1 MSTKIAKIIG
11 REIIDSRG
19 NPTVEAEIVLNN
31 GVSGRASVPSGA
43 STGAGEALDLRD
55 HDPKRFGGK
64 GVLKAVE
71 NINGEIAGALRGK
84 DVCDLAAIDRTMIA
98 LDGTENKSRLG
109 ANTLLAVSLAS
120 LHAGAASCDLP
131 VYRYLGGENA
141 VVLPVP
147 MMNILNGG
155 VHSDA
160 PVDFQEFMIRPIG
173 FSTFREALRSGVEI
187 FQNLKGLLRGK
198 GYSTAVG
205 DEGGFAPGVS
215 GITEALDLIVS
226 AIELAGYTAGKDVTI
241 ALDCAASEFYE
252 RESGLYVYGK
262 ERQGRKRTSAEQAAY
277 LQTLV
282 RQYPI
287 DSIEDGM
294 AEDDW
299 AGWQLL
305 RHTLGRE
312 FQLVG
317 DDLTVTNVK
326 YVQKAI
332 ERDAANAVLVKLNQI
347 GTVTET
353 LETIDLARKNG
364 WNAVIS
370 HRSGE
375 TEDTTIADL
384 AVGVNAGQIK
394 TGSASRSERI
404 CKYNRLLRIEEELGD
419 RARYG
424 IR

>member
-1 MSTKIAKIIG
+1 
-11 REIIDSRG
+11 
-19 NPTVEAEIVLNN
+19 
-31 GVSGRASVPSGA
+31 GA
-43 STGAGEALDLRD
+43 STGAGEALELRD
-55 HDPKRFGGK
+55 RDPKRFGGK

-98 LDGTENKSRLG
+98 LDGTENKRRLG

-205 DEGGFAPGVS
+205 DEGGFAPGVH
-215 GITEALDLIVS
+215 GIAEALDLIVS